1 MNAVGGICADCSTS
15 PTTATGSAWAAWL
28 RTCSRRASG
37 RNQTSSL
44 MNITRSPVAWRRPWL
59 RFTAGSRSS
68 LATRWTGEVAVAAT
82 RSTISGVPSV
92 ELSQTR
98 ISMRSAG

>member
-1 MNAVGGICADCSTS
+1 MNAVGGICGDCSTS

-44 MNITRSPVAWRRPWL
+44 MNMH
-59 RFTAGSRSS
+59 
-68 LATRWTGEVAVAAT
+68 EVAGGLAQALVALHRGQSLVA
-82 RSTISGVPSV
+82 RHQVDG
-92 ELSQTR
+92 
-98 ISMRSAG
+98 